1 MRSWALLIAAGMLA
15 VGCGGGGAARKRE
28 RPLPVPPAPRFKS
41 GPPPGPEPLLPL
53 DKPHRAWLI
62 DVGDVLRAPW
72 SAFVDQ
78 ASGQLPPDHE
88 LNRADLEA
96 VVELELSAR
105 GQRLGAK
112 VAKESGSKDFD
123 EAALEIVTSLPPLP
137 PPPADAISDDGRC
150 RLRWRFARDARRA
163 APAGA
168 EVEVRE
174 FDVATATRKF
184 LEVGRLRDAVGRLSR
199 ALDSGAA
206 TVDSGPGL
214 VASRMLATAV
224 LAQRIEVDAGPRC
237 VGEGCAARPDLFAVA
252 SAVRDLGAGGA
263 MDAAPV
269 IAKHIDGAPALR
281 SFAIEA
287 LGRLSYQAARPR
299 LLELLTDATL
309 GPTAA
314 RALARL
320 GAEASDAGARQLE
333 ASVLAKPTA
342 RLIETLGALESR
354 LALPQ
359 LLTAMKSGSALR
371 IAAWQGLAAPVY
383 APVTDSGTD
392 EPLRKAMLAGAAD
405 GDSKVRIAV
414 LGAIERW
421 GAAERTPKGAL
432 NLVISAMSDKDAAV
446 RAAAVGALMEVGS
459 SKWLGELGRASRD
472 KSPLPARA
480 LAVAL
485 ARRPGRAAEANLWL
499 TKLAASA
506 DAETKRQARAA
517 QVLAGVVSLADA
529 LAATA
534 DDVEATRVLLGALA
548 AAQASGQKVVFAAD
562 AATAV
567 LAHADAGLR
576 GLAIEVLA
584 RGNARRA
591 AADALL
597 GELLSG
603 AVDPA
608 AAAAAWLR
616 ATR

>member
-1 MRSWALLIAAGMLA
+1 MRSWGLLIAAGMLA
-15 VGCGGGGAARKRE
+15 VGCGGGGATRKRE
-28 RPLPVPPAPRFKS
+28 RPLPVPPAPRFNS
-41 GPPPGPEPLLPL
+41 GPAAGPEPVLPL
-53 DKPHRAWLI
+53 DKPHRAWLS
-62 DVGDVLRAPW
+62 DVGDLLRSPW

-88 LNRADLEA
+88 LNRADLEV

-105 GQRLGAK
+105 GQRLGAR
-112 VAKESGSKDFD
+112 VAKESGSQDFD
-123 EAALEIVTSLPPLP
+123 DAALEIVTSLPALP

-224 LAQRIEVDAGPRC
+224 LASRIQVDAGPRC
-237 VGEGCAARPDLFAVA
+237 IGEGCAARPDLFAVA
-252 SAVRDLGAGGA
+252 SAVRDLGEGGA
-263 MDAAPV
+263 MDAAPL
-269 IAKHIDGAPALR
+269 IARHIDGAAALR

-287 LGRLSYQAARPR
+287 LGRLSYQAAQPR
-299 LLELLTDATL
+299 LVELLPDATL

-320 GAEASDAGARQLE
+320 GAEASDAGVRYLE
-333 ASVLAKPTA
+333 PYVMRKASA
-342 RLIETLGALESR
+342 RLIETLGALESK
-354 LALPQ
+354 AAVAQ
-359 LLTAMKSGSALR
+359 LLAAIKSGSVMR
-371 IAAWQGLAAPVY
+371 IAAWQGLTAPLY
-383 APVTDSGTD
+383 APVTDAD

-405 GDSKVRIAV
+405 GDAKVRVAV
-414 LGAIERW
+414 LGAIQRW
-421 GAAERTPKGAL
+421 GAAERIPKGAV
-432 NLVISAMSDKDAAV
+432 NLVISALGDKDASV

-480 LAVAL
+480 LAAAL
-485 ARRPGRAAEANLWL
+485 ARRPGRAADANLWL

-529 LAATA
+529 LTATA
-534 DDVEATRVLLGALA
+534 DDAEATRVLLSALA
-548 AAQASGQKVVFAAD
+548 AAQASGQKVVFAAE
-562 AATAV
+562 AAAAV
-567 LAHADAGLR
+567 LTRADVELR
-576 GLAIEVLA
+576 GLGIEVLA
-584 RGNARRA
+584 RGNARRL

-603 AVDPA
+603 AADPA

-616 ATR
+616 ATK